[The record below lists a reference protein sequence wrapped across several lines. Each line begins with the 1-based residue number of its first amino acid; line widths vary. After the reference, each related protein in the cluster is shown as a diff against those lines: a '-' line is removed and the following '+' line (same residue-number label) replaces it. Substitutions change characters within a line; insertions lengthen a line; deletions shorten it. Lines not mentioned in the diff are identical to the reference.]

1 LIESRIKIQSK
12 SKMTTTVFLLKKI
25 EISSWGFFDFD
36 HD

>member
-1 LIESRIKIQSK
+1 
-12 SKMTTTVFLLKKI
+12 MTTTVFLLKKI